1 MSSFITCVDRCSSV
15 LNASIFLMNESILF
29 PLSNP
34 TNEAD
39 STEFHFAHRL
49 VIVTGLL
56 SSCVCC
62 SPFISLQV
70 REKWSAQRT
79 SLVIGSNGNTSN
91 SKIYGNR
98 VGDKSH
104 NQPQKYLCKFYYPE
118 ACQDPTSH
126 LQYKCH
132 TTDKALIVLIDA

>member
-1 MSSFITCVDRCSSV
+1 MVQNIKFLKVLSKSIKYHIITSKGKMD
-15 LNASIFLMNESILF
+15 
-29 PLSNP
+29 
-34 TNEAD
+34 
-39 STEFHFAHRL
+39 
-49 VIVTGLL
+49 
-56 SSCVCC
+56 
-62 SPFISLQV
+62 
-70 REKWSAQRT
+70 AQRA